1 MAYYKYK
8 KNCSPWGGLLIRKH
22 LSLWYNM
29 TVFKNTK
36 AFSSFSV
43 DDLEKAKE
51 FYGKTLGIDISESK
65 EGLSLYP
72 KSSNEIFIYP
82 KTDHT
87 AATFTV
93 LNFPVDDVEQAV
105 DDLTKQ
111 GVRFEIYNKG
121 ELKTD
126 EKGIFRGE
134 GPKIAWFKDP
144 AGNFLSVLET
154 M

>member
-1 MAYYKYK
+1 
-8 KNCSPWGGLLIRKH
+8 
-22 LSLWYNM
+22 M

-36 AFSSFSV
+36 AFSSSSV
-43 DDLEKAKE
+43 YDLEKAKE
-51 FYGKTLGIDISESK
+51 FYGKILGIDISESK

-87 AATFTV
+87 PATFTV